1 MDYKKHYNLLINSRK
16 KLSRIKN
23 KNEYFEQHHI
33 IPKSMGGNNNKDNLI
48 LLTPREHFLS
58 HWLLY
63 RIYRNRATAS
73 AFYRMCQK
81 GNNNMKRYIPSSRI
95 YEEARLAYI
104 KENKNKSKHTK
115 ESKKAIGDKNRKSK
129 PEGYKEKFYI
139 PIIQLDLNNNII
151 KEWSS
156 AKVAGS
162 ELGIFDSNIN
172 SCCNNRLKT
181 YKNFKWKYKWKQEKL
196 NLQTE
201 Q

>member
-1 MDYKKHYNLLINSRK
+1 MDYKKHYDLLIQSRK
-16 KLSRIKN
+16 KLNRVKN

-33 IPKSMGGNNNKDNLI
+33 VPKSMGGNNNKDNLV

-81 GNNNMKRYIPSSRI
+81 GSDNMKRYIPSSRV

-104 KENKNKSKHTK
+104 KENKDKIKHTEK
-115 ESKKAIGDKNRKSK
+115 SKKAIGDKNRKPK
-129 PEGYKEKFYI
+129 PEGYREKFYI
-139 PIIQLDLNNNII
+139 PIIQLDLQGNFI
-151 KEWSS
+151 KEWPS
-156 AKVAGS
+156 AKVAGN

-172 SCCNNRLKT
+172 RCCNNRQKT
-181 YKNFKWKYKWKQEKL
+181 CKKFKWKYKWKQEKL
-196 NLQTE
+196 NLQME